1 MGVLNYQQL
10 LYCNSKQSALVYGLS
25 IIRQTKYYYT
35 HDAPCRHGESMHAS
49 IWGVCL
55 AKAKAVTRSLR
66 SNYVLFVK
74 GFKKIEYK
82 FVYQKNHHR
91 SLIYKY
97 SSLSK
102 LR

>member
-1 MGVLNYQQL
+1 MMPHVD
-10 LYCNSKQSALVYGLS
+10 
-25 IIRQTKYYYT
+25 T
-35 HDAPCRHGESMHAS
+35 HGESMHAS

-55 AKAKAVTRSLR
+55 AKAKAKAVARSVR

-102 LR
+102 LVDPSFEGLSASIATAT